1 MANVLFIDAHNTA
14 PHLETAFELAKR
26 HLDAGDRVTYVF
38 AGYDVPFQEFLAHGR
53 VERALFRPLM
63 PERRAARLVACDRFT
78 FVPRL
83 DLRLGEHR
91 VEPPATL
98 EELKAWTYDGADL
111 GMGVASSLISQSYNS
126 RFDPSAHR
134 GAVAAALTGAVALYE
149 ASLRLIARHRPDLVY
164 VFNGRLCH
172 PRAILRAAQRLGVEV
187 RVHDRGADKDRF
199 VARPFMPHDRARV
212 QAEIAE
218 GWERRGEGAEDE
230 ARRWYEERR
239 AGQPRDWW
247 SFTTLQERSR
257 LPALPAGKRIV
268 TYFSSSDD
276 EFAAIGEE
284 FKWEGWR
291 DQLDA
296 VQGLI
301 DVASGLPDVHLVIR
315 LHPHLLKKH
324 PEDMERWLRAASA
337 GGVAQVIEPGSPVDS
352 YALVEASDVV
362 VTAGST
368 VGMEAVYWGRPS
380 VLLGPSDYDLLGAV
394 HLARSRERLR
404 ELLSDPR
411 LPVDPRA
418 ALPYGYYRGTFGERF
433 RYYEATGLF
442 SGRVM
447 GEDLQELP
455 GLAKAFSRARDALVA
470 RARAL
475 LDAARAGGRMRPSG
489 LAR

>member
-1 MANVLFIDAHNTA
+1 MANVLFIDAHNIA

-26 HLDAGDRVTYVF
+26 HLDAGDHVTYVF
-38 AGYDVPFQEFLAHGR
+38 AGYDVPYREFLAHSR
-53 VERALFRPLM
+53 LERALFRSHM
-63 PERRAARLVACDRFT
+63 PERRAARLIASERFT
-78 FVPRL
+78 FVPHVDVRL
-83 DLRLGEHR
+83 QEHEI
-91 VEPPATL
+91 EPPLTL

-111 GMGVASSLISQSYNS
+111 GMGVASSLIGGSYNS

-134 GAVAAALTGAVALYE
+134 RLVADALRGSVALYE
-149 ASLRLIARHRPDLVY
+149 ASKRLIAEHEPDLMY

-172 PRAILRAAQRLGVEV
+172 TRAILRAAERMGVEL

-199 VARPFMPHDRARV
+199 VARPFVPHDRERI
-212 QAEIAE
+212 QGEIE
-218 GWERRGEGAEDE
+218 ETWERRGPDAEAE
-230 ARRWYEERR
+230 AHRWYRERR
-239 AGQPRDWW
+239 NGQPRDWW
-247 SFTTLQERSR
+247 SFTALQERWR
-257 LPALPAGKRIV
+257 LPALPTGKRIA

-276 EFAAIGEE
+276 EFAAIGEA

-296 VQGLI
+296 VAGLI
-301 DVASGLPDVHLVIR
+301 DVASKLPDLHLVIR

-324 PEDMERWLRAASA
+324 PDDMARWLEAAKA

-394 HLARSRERLR
+394 HLARSRERLY
-404 ELLSDPR
+404 ELLSDPD
-411 LPVDPRA
+411 LPVDPA
-418 ALPYGYYRGTFGERF
+418 SALPYGYYRGTFGERF

-442 SGRVM
+442 SGRFM
-447 GEDLQELP
+447 GVDVQELP
-455 GLAKAFSRARDALVA
+455 GFANALSRARRALVS
-470 RARAL
+470 
-475 LDAARAGGRMRPSG
+475 AARSLTAGRAAGRRVSSG
-489 LAR
+489 VPR